1 MNKREVVRFAIPF
14 LPPSVNSLYGIQ
26 GGRKIRIFLKS
37 EARQFKEKAKLF
49 MPKKEIKEN
58 VKLGLEFLI
67 RGNWYFKNGAFK
79 KLDLQNLEKILI
91 DAIAEKYGFDDCRV
105 WWKSA
110 KKEQLDGS
118 EVRVVLYEME

>member
-1 MNKREVVRFAIPF
+1 
-14 LPPSVNSLYGIQ
+14 
-26 GGRKIRIFLKS
+26 
-37 EARQFKEKAKLF
+37 

-58 VKLGLEFLI
+58 VKLGLEFSI

-110 KKEQLDGS
+110 EKEQLDGS